1 MAGFAGMTAL
11 DPGLPLTQ
19 AALWQWSS
27 QAPVAL
33 SGGLEPGADPAH
45 TAEQLTLSGA
55 VDEAAFFQALEQLWT
70 DLPQLRA
77 RVALGADGQVRHW
90 LGTQPVQQ
98 PERWEGRSPA
108 ALKAWHRRPYE
119 LETGEL
125 TRQAYWTDGGG
136 GQLNYLLGVHHL
148 ALDGYGYA
156 LLWQRLAAEYRALT
170 LGQPRPAAWA
180 DIRPVL
186 EEEAAYLASGASAQD
201 ARALE
206 ALYTY
211 RPAEPAPLLER
222 GLAWG
227 HRASVQLGLDTRR
240 ELETLAQQAG
250 VNWAEWLLALLAHD
264 WWLETGEAEP
274 LTGLAM
280 MNRMGTPAAGV
291 PLMRMNM
298 LPLPTPAPA
307 ILDPADLGH
316 AARQIRATLQELR
329 PHARFRYEELWQRLG
344 QRRLFGLEVNIIPFT
359 LPLDFGPEVQASVQS
374 LISGPTED
382 LAWTLS
388 AAPGQT
394 LNVVLEGHPALYSPE
409 DVQARLSRLEQWLSS
424 RRT

>member
-1 MAGFAGMTAL
+1 MVVPGSRGPVRRAGT
-11 DPGLPLTQ
+11 
-19 AALWQWSS
+19 
-27 QAPVAL
+27 
-33 SGGLEPGADPAH
+33 GADPAH

-186 EEEAAYLASGASAQD
+186 EEEAAYLASG
-201 ARALE
+201 
-206 ALYTY
+206 
-211 RPAEPAPLLER
+211 P
-222 GLAWG
+222 
-227 HRASVQLGLDTRR
+227 RR
-240 ELETLAQQAG
+240 
-250 VNWAEWLLALLAHD
+250 
-264 WWLETGEAEP
+264 
-274 LTGLAM
+274 
-280 MNRMGTPAAGV
+280 RTPA
-291 PLMRMNM
+291 RWRRCI
-298 LPLPTPAPA
+298 PTDPPNRPHCWNAVWRGATAPA
-307 ILDPADLGH
+307 
-316 AARQIRATLQELR
+316 
-329 PHARFRYEELWQRLG
+329 Y
-344 QRRLFGLEVNIIPFT
+344 N
-359 LPLDFGPEVQASVQS
+359 
-374 LISGPTED
+374 
-382 LAWTLS
+382 LA
-388 AAPGQT
+388 
-394 LNVVLEGHPALYSPE
+394 
-409 DVQARLSRLEQWLSS
+409 
-424 RRT
+424 